1 MTSSTEPTPI
11 VTVAGS
17 DTPVALRLPLW
28 AALAAFAALFA
39 PTVAALFGDWWTNS
53 DAGHGLLLAPLAL
66 WLAHRKGIDPTSRPA
81 PWWGLLV
88 LSGAVLLRFAGA
100 LAVELFSQRVAML
113 GGLAG
118 LTLFFF
124 GWKQLLRWWL
134 PAALLVLSIPL
145 PAIVLNQL
153 ALPLQLVASRMGA
166 AMLAWRQIPV
176 RLAGNVILLPGHQL
190 FVTEACSG
198 LRSLTALIS
207 LGLLLG
213 ALWLR
218 TPVFRVLLILAA
230 VVMAVMVNAVRVF
243 LTGFFVYFISPE
255 MGQGFLHLSEG
266 WLLFLVSLAVLGGV
280 TWLVRGV
287 EQRLGVGVA
296 HD

>member
-1 MTSSTEPTPI
+1 MTSGTTPAPI
-11 VTVAGS
+11 ATVTGS
-17 DTPVALRLPLW
+17 DVRLPLW
-28 AALAAFAALFA
+28 AALAAFSVLFA
-39 PTVAALFGDWWTNS
+39 PTMAGLAREWWTS
-53 DAGHGLLLAPLAL
+53 PDAGHGLLLVPLAIWMAWRSGL
-66 WLAHRKGIDPTSRPA
+66 DATSRPA

-88 LSGAVLLRFAGA
+88 LGGSVFLRFAGA

-113 GGLAG
+113 GAAVG
-118 LTLFFF
+118 LTLFFA
-124 GWKQLLRWWL
+124 GWRQLLRWWL

-153 ALPLQLVASRMGA
+153 ALPLQLQASRMGA
-166 AMLAWRQIPV
+166 ALLEWRQIPV

-218 TPVFRVLLILAA
+218 TPALRVLLILAA
-230 VVMAVMVNAVRVF
+230 VAIAVLINAVRVF
-243 LTGFFVYFISPE
+243 LTGFFVFFISPE

-266 WLLFLVSLAVLGGV
+266 WLLFVASLAILAAV
-280 TWLVRGV
+280 TWLARRFEMRSRRVM
-287 EQRLGVGVA
+287 A
-296 HD
+296 HG

>member
-1 MTSSTEPTPI
+1 MTSGTRPAPI
-11 VTVAGS
+11 ASVASS
-17 DTPVALRLPLW
+17 DARLPLW
-28 AALAAFAALFA
+28 AALVAFGALFA
-39 PTVAALFGDWWTNS
+39 PTTLGLVRQWWS
-53 DAGHGLLLAPLAL
+53 DPDAGHGLLLVPLAL
-66 WLAHRKGIDPTSRPA
+66 WLAYRAGIDRTSRPA
-81 PWWGLLV
+81 PWWGLLF
-88 LSGAVLLRFAGA
+88 LLGSVLLRFAGA

-113 GGLAG
+113 GGLAA

-124 GWKQLLRWWL
+124 GWRQLLRWWL
-134 PAALLVLSIPL
+134 PASLLVLSIPL

-153 ALPLQLVASRMGA
+153 ALPLQLQASRMGA
-166 AMLAWRQIPV
+166 ALLEWRQIPV

-198 LRSLTALIS
+198 LRSLTALLS

-218 TPVFRVLLILAA
+218 SPVLRVFLIVAA
-230 VVMAVMVNAVRVF
+230 VAMAVLVNAVRVF

-266 WLLFLVSLAVLGGV
+266 WLLFVVSLAVLGGV
-280 TWLVRGV
+280 TWLARGL
-287 EQRLGVGVA
+287 ENRLAARRA
-296 HD
+296 HAG